1 MPKSFLKWIFKR
13 YKMQFYDMAVADFFG
28 DIPEN
33 LRQPSLEFLANGRNT
48 LERFFS
54 VQAYLLTKKAVNDG
68 KNTDFYSG
76 ALMISK
82 ALLHAIRSEPM
93 EKDKTGSVVAVQQED
108 ETLKNI
114 SEFEKQA
121 KEKNKPK

>member
-1 MPKSFLKWIFKR
+1 MPKSFLKWVFKH
-13 YKMQFYDMAVADFFG
+13 YKMQFYDLAVQDFFQ

-54 VQAYLLTKKAVNDG
+54 VQAYLLTKKAINDG
-68 KNTDFYSG
+68 KNTAFYSG

-82 ALLHAIRSEPM
+82 ALLHAIRSEPIP
-93 EKDKTGSVVAVQQED
+93 KDKSGSVVAAQQED

-114 SEFEKQA
+114 AEFEKQA
-121 KEKNKPK
+121 KEKSKKE